1 MPLFVSRGPHLG
13 QKCYFNATKIGC
25 RGPDVARWKYVAPS
39 CLKGFKDKKLNF
51 MMKTFSG
58 LKMSTE
64 SNVARQ
70 EREKLKLEIQREKE
84 KLLKVI
90 H

>member
-1 MPLFVSRGPHLG
+1 VSRGPHLG
-13 QKCYFNATKIGC
+13 QKGNFNATKNGS
-25 RGPDVARWKYVAPS
+25 RGPDVARRPYVAPF
-39 CLKGFKDKKLNF
+39 CPRGLKEKKTNF
-51 MMKTFSG
+51 MMITFSG

-84 KLLKVI
+84 KLLKVF